1 MNLATKMLRTVSN
14 ATLGPR
20 GALFIFHR
28 VARNNTW
35 GNLLNNGFYLNESF
49 IDEFLTYL
57 AAQGWD
63 FVTIEEAVRR
73 SQSGDFSRKFV
84 NFSLDDCYRD
94 TYEIAVPVFR
104 RHKVP
109 LTLYLTTGIPDNTL
123 PLWAAGIEET
133 LMTRDRVETE
143 NGSLLLTDRASRVA
157 AYQTLFAAWDDNDA
171 AGHYTRFCGLN
182 GIDEEAMH
190 WKHAMSWE
198 MLEAI
203 KHDPYVEIGG
213 HTINHPHV
221 ADLDR
226 DQAAHE
232 MGGCLARIE
241 EKLGIAARHFAFPYG
256 QAKDSGPREF
266 ALARELGLG
275 SAATTVKGL
284 VYAGQDP
291 MRLPRIT
298 LNGKHQ
304 NLAMMEAH
312 LSGLTALAG
321 SLKG

>member
-1 MNLATKMLRTVSN
+1 MNLTTKILRSLSN

-28 VARNNTW
+28 MSRKDTW
-35 GNLLNNGFYLNESF
+35 SQLLDNGFYLNESF
-49 IDEFLTYL
+49 MDEFLTYL
-57 AAQGWD
+57 SVQGWD
-63 FVTIEEAVRR
+63 FVTIEEAVHR

-94 TYEIAVPVFR
+94 TYEIAVPLFR
-104 RHKVP
+104 RHKAP

-123 PLWAAGIEET
+123 ALWAAGIEDT
-133 LMTRDRVETE
+133 LMTRDRVELE
-143 NGSLLLTDRASRVA
+143 EGPLFLTDHASRVA
-157 AYQTLFAAWDDNDA
+157 AFQALFSAWDENGA
-171 AGHYTRFCGLN
+171 ASRYARFCALN
-182 GIDEEAMH
+182 GIDQEAMH

-198 MLEAI
+198 MLETV

-232 MGGCLARIE
+232 IGGCLARIT
-241 EKLGIAARHFAFPYG
+241 EKLGIPAKHFAFPYG
-256 QAKDSGPREF
+256 RAKDCSARDF

-304 NLAMMEAH
+304 SLAMMEAH

-321 SLKG
+321 SLKS